1 MSIVTKTGDT
11 GETSLFGGKRVK
23 KSDPLIEIIG
33 AVDELNSFIGL
44 VLIKVIDHEKDFLI
58 LIQKDL
64 YQMMAFFSGAKVDLL
79 FLKERVKT
87 IEEKIFN
94 LEKKLPPLNKFIIP
108 TGTELSSWFHILRVI
123 CRRTERKVVSLENK
137 KYLLIISYL
146 NRLSDLFFTLARK
159 YNLEKEILLS
169 NR

>member
-23 KSDPLIEIIG
+23 KSDPLIGVIG
-33 AVDELNSFIGL
+33 TVDELNSFIGL

-146 NRLSDLFFTLARK
+146 NRLSDLFFTLARF
-159 YNLEKEILLS
+159 YNKGKEVVT
-169 NR
+169 